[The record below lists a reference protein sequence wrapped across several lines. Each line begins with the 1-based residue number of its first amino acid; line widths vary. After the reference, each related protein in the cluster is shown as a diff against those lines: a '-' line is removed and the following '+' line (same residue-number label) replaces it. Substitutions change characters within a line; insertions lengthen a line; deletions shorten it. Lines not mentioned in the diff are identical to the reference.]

1 MLQANR
7 GGMGKEVSKRALCLF
22 KQQRQSAVQR
32 YYVDSEC
39 KVEYATQLFWKYV
52 IIPYTYYYCFAD
64 SHV

>member
-7 GGMGKEVSKRALCLF
+7 GGMGKEVNKRALCLF

-39 KVEYATQLFWKYV
+39 KVEYATQLF
-52 IIPYTYYYCFAD
+52 
-64 SHV
+64 